1 MKNRYVLT
9 FSQAMNAVEYTLVI
23 QKLFSVL
30 AGLSFIAV
38 CAQLVFLD
46 PFRSNLYVW
55 GILLSALIFI
65 TSFLALFS
73 FWWFFSV
80 KKDILRI
87 SQVNNLIYNSLI
99 SACIPI
105 LLIVMNQTKQLNF
118 WSGILVLVAYII
130 YFLWA
135 NSEAAD

>member
-1 MKNRYVLT
+1 VKNRYVLT

-23 QKLFSVL
+23 QKLFSVM

-55 GILLSALIFI
+55 GILLSSLIFI

-73 FWWFFSV
+73 FWWFFSI

-135 NSEAAD
+135 NSEVAD

>member
-23 QKLFSVL
+23 QKLFSVM

-55 GILLSALIFI
+55 GILLSSLIFI

-73 FWWFFSV
+73 FWWFFSI

-135 NSEAAD
+135 NSEVAD

>member
-23 QKLFSVL
+23 QKLFSVM

-73 FWWFFSV
+73 FWWFFSI

-135 NSEAAD
+135 NSETAD

>member
-1 MKNRYVLT
+1 
-9 FSQAMNAVEYTLVI
+9 MNAVEYTLVI
-23 QKLFSVL
+23 QKLFSVM

-55 GILLSALIFI
+55 GILLSSLIFI

-73 FWWFFSV
+73 FWWFFSI

-135 NSEAAD
+135 NSEVAD

>member
-23 QKLFSVL
+23 QKLFSVM

-46 PFRSNLYVW
+46 PFKSNLYVW

-73 FWWFFSV
+73 FWWFFSI

-99 SACIPI
+99 SGCIPI

-135 NSEAAD
+135 NSEASD

>member
-1 MKNRYVLT
+1 VKNRYVLT

-23 QKLFSVL
+23 QKLFSVM

-46 PFRSNLYVW
+46 PFKSNLYVW

-73 FWWFFSV
+73 FWWFFSI

-87 SQVNNLIYNSLI
+87 SQVNNLIYN
-99 SACIPI
+99 
-105 LLIVMNQTKQLNF
+105 
-118 WSGILVLVAYII
+118 
-130 YFLWA
+130 
-135 NSEAAD
+135 

>member
-1 MKNRYVLT
+1 VKNRYVLT

-23 QKLFSVL
+23 QKLFSVM

-46 PFRSNLYVW
+46 PSKSNLYVW

-73 FWWFFSV
+73 FWWFFSI

-118 WSGILVLVAYII
+118 WSGILVLVAYVI

-135 NSEAAD
+135 NSEAGD